1 MTFVFKNCGSMTT
14 SENSLLKD
22 LAYTVQYK
30 NHADALSEP
39 PNLQSVCPEGVT
51 LKIIFVSFQ
60 KPALQ
65 TNNRGGS
72 EEEESGAARLIKC
85 ACEHG
90 GRPFPP
96 IIVTSSLSAHSPRRQ
111 KGVFDVLLMER

>member
-1 MTFVFKNCGSMTT
+1 MTT

-51 LKIIFVSFQ
+51 LKIILVSFQ

-72 EEEESGAARLIKC
+72 EEEESGAARLIKY

-90 GRPFPP
+90 GRPF
-96 IIVTSSLSAHSPRRQ
+96 SPHHCY
-111 KGVFDVLLMER
+111 

>member
-1 MTFVFKNCGSMTT
+1 MTI

-22 LAYTVQYK
+22 LAYTVGYK
-30 NHADALSEP
+30 ITLMRYLSRRI
-39 PNLQSVCPEGVT
+39 LQSVCPEGVA

-60 KPALQ
+60 NPALQ

-72 EEEESGAARLIKC
+72 EEEESGAARLIKY

-90 GRPFPP
+90 GRPF
-96 IIVTSSLSAHSPRRQ
+96 SPYHCY
-111 KGVFDVLLMER
+111 